1 MIGETFTFRIN
12 QTMAAEDGKK
22 ILRCAYGKEF
32 FELYHEWGYFQL
44 CFKRNE
50 WTFKYLQKIK

>member
-22 ILRCAYGKEF
+22 VLRCAYGKEF

-50 WTFKYLQKIK
+50 